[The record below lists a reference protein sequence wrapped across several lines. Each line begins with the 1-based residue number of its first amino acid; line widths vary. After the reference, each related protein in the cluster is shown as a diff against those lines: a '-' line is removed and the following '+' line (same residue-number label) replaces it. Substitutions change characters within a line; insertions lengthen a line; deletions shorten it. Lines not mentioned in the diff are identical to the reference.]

1 MPSQNRFTQ
10 SGYWCRWGGLS
21 SLCTHMD
28 GNCIA
33 LRLCAMERPSEREK
47 ASPGGVSK
55 YFRGKPPSASIVY
68 HTPTPLSRVYL
79 AFLKNFFERVLSHFA
94 TPLLTSLPRPPSP
107 SPLIPLSRA
116 FAAALPFP
124 FSDSPR
130 NPFLRLSTTT
140 AITLCRSS
148 LCVHSRPLLPA
159 AVGSLFNP
167 SP

>member
-10 SGYWCRWGGLS
+10 SGYWCRWGGLL

-68 HTPTPLSRVYL
+68 HTPTPLSRVCST
-79 AFLKNFFERVLSHFA
+79 FLKNFFERVSSRFA
-94 TPLLTSLPRPPSP
+94 TSLRPSLLRPFSIPSDTSSSCLCSCPSLPLLGLSSPPLPPLIDNDSDHPWSLLSLCPLPSP
-107 SPLIPLSRA
+107 SPSR
-116 FAAALPFP
+116 
-124 FSDSPR
+124 S
-130 NPFLRLSTTT
+130 
-140 AITLCRSS
+140 
-148 LCVHSRPLLPA
+148 
-159 AVGSLFNP
+159 
-167 SP
+167 